1 MTVTGSGLTGGDVTG
16 GGERQRSRSGRDE
29 RQEYLAGGLAEMR
42 CEACGRPVRAGKRSA
57 MQTSVQWSGPACDRL
72 AEAAAGRPT
81 ALVPTCPELRES
93 IDRAVREGRLEVS

>member
-1 MTVTGSGLTGGDVTG
+1 MTVTGREATESD
-16 GGERQRSRSGRDE
+16 GRPRDRADDE
-29 RQEYLAGGLAEMR
+29 RQEYLAGGLTEVR
-42 CEACGRPVRAGKRSA
+42 CEACGRPVRAGKRSV

-72 AEAAAGRPT
+72 SETAAAAGRPT

>member
-1 MTVTGSGLTGGDVTG
+1 M
-16 GGERQRSRSGRDE
+16 
-29 RQEYLAGGLAEMR
+29 AGGLAEVR
-42 CEACGRPVRAGKRSA
+42 CEACGLPVRAGKRSA

-81 ALVPTCPELRES
+81 ALVPTCPELRTS